1 MKLAL
6 IRDLKMYY
14 GDRLLLDIKKL
25 EVFSGDRIGI
35 VGKNGVG
42 KTTLIKLLIGE
53 ITPEEGNIFLTDS
66 YSYISQEEG
75 FFGNCANG
83 KIKKIFNV
91 PDSYEEYLSG
101 GEKIKMRIAKALSE
115 NKSIIIADEPTSNLD
130 VLSIEKL
137 IRELKKYKGSLLVVS
152 HDRNFLDEI
161 CNKIVEIENGKIN
174 LYKGNYSRYMEQ
186 KNEEI
191 KNREV
196 QYKKYIN
203 EKERLEKAITE
214 KRRLRDKIKKAP
226 KGMGQSE
233 AKTIKMGDQRGK
245 KTLDNNIKAI
255 KKRIEHMEVKEKPK
269 EEEKIFKGKKKTTRC
284 HLQI

>member
-1 MKLAL
+1 M
-6 IRDLKMYY
+6 
-14 GDRLLLDIKKL
+14 
-25 EVFSGDRIGI
+25 
-35 VGKNGVG
+35 
-42 KTTLIKLLIGE
+42 
-53 ITPEEGNIFLTDS
+53 
-66 YSYISQEEG
+66 
-75 FFGNCANG
+75 
-83 KIKKIFNV
+83 
-91 PDSYEEYLSG
+91 
-101 GEKIKMRIAKALSE
+101 
-115 NKSIIIADEPTSNLD
+115 
-130 VLSIEKL
+130 
-137 IRELKKYKGSLLVVS
+137 KKYKGSLLVVS

-245 KTLDNNIKAI
+245 KTIDNNIKAI

-269 EEEKIFKGKKKTTRC
+269 EEEKIFINIQPA
-284 HLQI
+284 LELV